1 MSILKNTVRV
11 AAVTMVTAGL
21 ALSTAGT
28 ASAEEWYQESHYRGN
43 KPSLLA
49 DHLQGT
55 FFPKSDR
62 LYIASGQ
69 NYPDAIA
76 GGPLFGKDVAPLFL
90 TDNEAGSVGGH
101 ARLRYMEVK
110 HVPILGGHA
119 AVNKYVEYDIKEA
132 KPSTTTERI
141 AGTDRY
147 DTAALAAKKAY
158 PTSDTVILASGQNFP
173 DALAAGP
180 AAAVAKLPVLLSDPK
195 FLPAR
200 TLDALRDHGAKNVII
215 IGGASAVSDDVAR
228 KLQAEGLSTRRV
240 AGQDRF
246 LTAIEVAKEFFPT
259 AERAAL
265 ASGESF
271 QAALTVSAVAA
282 KIQGPLL
289 LKRANCTPNS
299 VQAYLNTSRIESLRT
314 ATILPGGATPTGA
327 RTNC

>member
-1 MSILKNTVRV
+1 MSILKNTLRAAAVATAAIGV
-11 AAVTMVTAGL
+11 AATTTVG
-21 ALSTAGT
+21 S
-28 ASAEEWYQESHYRGN
+28 ASAATYQESHYRGN

-132 KPSTTTERI
+132 KPSVTTERV
-141 AGTDRY
+141 AGVDRY

-158 PTSDTVILASGQNFP
+158 PTSETVILASGQNFP

-200 TLDALRDHGAKNVII
+200 TLEALRDHGAKSVII
-215 IGGASAVSDDVAR
+215 IGGASAVNDDVVR
-228 KLQAEGLSTRRV
+228 KLEAEGFSTRRV

-299 VQAYLNTSRIESLRT
+299 VQSYLDTSRIESLRT
-314 ATILPGGATPTGA
+314 ATILPDGATPTGA